1 MLIIGNSHG
10 YDFYKSLTS
19 NNEKLNEKFN
29 FKFFFAQTHC
39 LEDIITKNENLCE
52 RTFNR
57 DEGKMRSGI
66 KNFFDSDIIILKTR
80 WYQKS
85 LRNIEETIKF

>member
-1 MLIIGNSHG
+1 MLIIWNSHG

-19 NNEKLNEKFN
+19 NEKLNEKFN
-29 FKFFFAQTHC
+29 FKFFAQTHC

-57 DEGKMRSGI
+57 DEGKMSLV
-66 KNFFDSDIIILKTR
+66 SKT
-80 WYQKS
+80 
-85 LRNIEETIKF
+85 F